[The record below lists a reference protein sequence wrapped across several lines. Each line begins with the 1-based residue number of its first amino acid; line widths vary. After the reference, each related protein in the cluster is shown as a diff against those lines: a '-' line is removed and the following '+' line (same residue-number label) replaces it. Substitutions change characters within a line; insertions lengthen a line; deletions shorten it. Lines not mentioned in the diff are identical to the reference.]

1 MSCLAASLYT
11 MKADVY
17 SPDVTRNATNG
28 MVTKTWTLLET
39 VSCAARGLLG
49 SKMGSNSAGIDIKDQ
64 IVINKDFIK
73 IRTLNPI
80 SSSSRVVAIR
90 TNNNILWK
98 EDYIANSKGGVQG
111 ATIFEPRG
119 STPILNFS
127 GNIIEYETILQR
139 QEIQE
144 LEGL

>member
-1 MSCLAASLYT
+1 MSCLAASVYS

-17 SPDVTRNATNG
+17 TPSVTRNATNG
-28 MVTKTWTLLET
+28 MVSKTWTLEET
-39 VSCAARGLLG
+39 INCVARGLLG
-49 SKMGSNSAGIDIKDQ
+49 SKMGNNSANIDIKDQ

-73 IRTLNPI
+73 IRTKSPI
-80 SSSSRVVAIR
+80 SSANRVVGIR
-90 TNNNILWK
+90 SGDNIIWT
-98 EDYIANSKGGVQG
+98 EDYIANSKGGVDG

-119 STPILNFS
+119 STPILNFDGS
-127 GNIIEYETILQR
+127 IIEYETVLQR

>member
-1 MSCLAASLYT
+1 MQ
-11 MKADVY
+11 ADIY
-17 SPDVTRNATNG
+17 SPSVTRNATNG

-49 SKMGSNSAGIDIKDQ
+49 SKMGNNSGSIDIKDQ

-73 IRTLNPI
+73 IRTSNPI

-90 TNNNILWK
+90 TNNNVVWK
-98 EDYIANSKGGVQG
+98 EDYIANSKGGVDG

-127 GNIIEYETILQR
+127 GSIIEYETILQR

>member
-11 MKADVY
+11 MKADIY
-17 SPDVTRNATNG
+17 SPTVTRNSTNG

-39 VSCAARGLLG
+39 ASCIARGLLG
-49 SKMGSNSAGIDIKDQ
+49 SKLGNNSAGIDIKDQ

-73 IRTLNPI
+73 IRTSNPI
-80 SSSSRVVAIR
+80 SSASRVVAIR
-90 TNNNILWK
+90 TNDEVLWK
-98 EDYIANSKGGVQG
+98 EDYIANSKGGVAG

-127 GNIIEYETILQR
+127 GSIIEYETILQR

>member
-1 MSCLAASLYT
+1 MSCLASSLYT
-11 MKADVY
+11 MKADIY
-17 SPDVTRNATNG
+17 APEVTRNATNG
-28 MVTKTWTLLET
+28 MVTKTWTLTET
-39 VSCAARGLLG
+39 ISCTARGLLG
-49 SKMGSNSAGIDIKDQ
+49 SKMGNNSAGVDIKDQ

-73 IRTLNPI
+73 IRTSSPI
-80 SSSSRVVAIR
+80 STSNRVVGIR
-90 TNNNILWK
+90 TANDVIWK

-119 STPILNFS
+119 STPIIGFD
-127 GNIIEYETILQR
+127 GKVIEYETVLQR